1 MDAVTWAAKPGL
13 SAALLPGLGR
23 WLTCGASLAPRLPFV
38 KPDNRIDV
46 TGFSVTYQAEGM
58 NHRDELA
65 ALTELALTGNM
76 RRAAETLGMSQSTL
90 SDVIARLETAYGAR
104 LFERDRRGTHPT
116 VYGRVVVQAAMQA
129 LRVMDEAHREIS
141 LIKGSARGR
150 LAIGAEAG
158 LIEPYLTEAIARSM
172 ERYPGLRFR
181 LQALASEALVQEL
194 RDKRVDFFLG
204 VQPDVPT
211 SGIVLREL
219 GLIRALP
226 FVRPGHPLADGREH
240 SLADILGHAIVQ
252 GPSPRWFVRRIAEE
266 LRMES
271 GAAARADAAVIV
283 NDFGVVRAIVRETD
297 AVGFTTAA
305 MLHTEIASGGFVA
318 VRMPGHQAA
327 LLDLPVLLGTLV
339 DRSLPPAAE
348 ELLADLEAAVRRY
361 AP

>member
-1 MDAVTWAAKPGL
+1 
-13 SAALLPGLGR
+13 
-23 WLTCGASLAPRLPFV
+23 
-38 KPDNRIDV
+38 
-46 TGFSVTYQAEGM
+46 M

-211 SGIVLREL
+211 SGLVLREL

-240 SLADILGHAIVQ
+240 SLAAILGHAIVQ

-318 VRMPGHQAA
+318 VRTPGHQAA

-348 ELLADLEAAVRRY
+348 ELLADLEAAVKRY